1 MHICYIFILHYSSST
16 IGEDNNINQK
26 KKAKEFNCSLCISSF
41 SRWNN
46 LSKYM
51 RNKYGKI
58 ENINMGKL
66 KASTKNERTLETI
79 L

>member
-1 MHICYIFILHYSSST
+1 
-16 IGEDNNINQK
+16 
-26 KKAKEFNCSLCISSF
+26 
-41 SRWNN
+41 
-46 LSKYM
+46 M

>member
-1 MHICYIFILHYSSST
+1 
-16 IGEDNNINQK
+16 
-26 KKAKEFNCSLCISSF
+26 
-41 SRWNN
+41 
-46 LSKYM
+46 M
-51 RNKYGKI
+51 RNKYRKI

>member
-1 MHICYIFILHYSSST
+1 
-16 IGEDNNINQK
+16 
-26 KKAKEFNCSLCISSF
+26 
-41 SRWNN
+41 
-46 LSKYM
+46 M

-66 KASTKNERTLETI
+66 KKKKKNERTLETI